1 MNRTSRI
8 LSFDPINPNDVGM
21 MEDKLLEMDRI
32 IPRQFKNLNGI
43 IIVRSNKTIF
53 ERYYNG
59 YDIDNTCHI
68 ASVTKSVLSALIGIA
83 VDKGYIK
90 DLDQRVLGFFP
101 EYKCSPAEVQKQAVT
116 IRNLL
121 TMRAPYIFK
130 PLQEPMEKM
139 VRRKDWITFALDMM
153 GKNGKIGEFKYANSS
168 ANLLSAILT
177 RTTGKSAREFANEYL
192 FKEIGIKENPD
203 NSNQTFDYEGL
214 FGKDLKGWAKDP
226 SGNSTGGWGLKL
238 TTRDMAKFGTLYINN
253 GIVNNKQIISEDWIQ
268 ASIEGI
274 ALEKDI
280 HVVFQRYGYLW
291 CIYEKDGLFAYMAL
305 GDGGNMICCIP
316 EYELVVAIA
325 SDTMR
330 KPRDRW
336 ELVENY
342 ILPSIIK

>member
-1 MNRTSRI
+1 MKETKQI
-8 LSFDPINPNDVGM
+8 LSFDCIKPSDVGM
-21 MEDKLLEMDRI
+21 KEDTLLEMDKI
-32 IPRQFKNLNGI
+32 IPTRFKNLNGMI
-43 IIVRSNKTIF
+43 IIRSNQLVY

-59 YDIDNTCHI
+59 YDIDDTCHV

-83 VDKGYIK
+83 VDKGCIK
-90 DLDQRVLGFFP
+90 DLNERVLDFFP
-101 EYKCSPAEVQKQAVT
+101 EYKCSPAEIQKQAVT
-116 IRNLL
+116 IHDLL
-121 TMRAPYIFK
+121 TMRVPYIFK

-153 GKNGKIGEFKYANSS
+153 GKNGKIGEFKYANCS
-168 ANLLSAILT
+168 ANLLSVILT

-192 FKEIGIKENPD
+192 FKEIGIKEIPD
-203 NSNQTFDYEGL
+203 NPNQTFDYEGL
-214 FGKDLKGWAKDP
+214 FGKDLEGWAKDP

-238 TTRDMAKFGTLYINN
+238 TTRDMAKFGSLYINN
-253 GIVNNKQIISEDWIQ
+253 GKINNKQIISEGWIQ

-274 ALEKDI
+274 SLEKDI

-291 CIYEKDGLFAYMAL
+291 CIYKKDGLFAYMAL
-305 GDGGNMICCIP
+305 GDGGNMVCCIP

-336 ELVENY
+336 ELVEKY
-342 ILPSIIK
+342 ILPSILK